1 MNQQK
6 LFELIETQRINHNLK
21 IKQLCAMIP
30 ISKVSYG
37 VWRRGEVSANL
48 CDALRIMEKLN
59 IKITENNDV

>member
-6 LFELIETQRINHNLK
+6 LFELIESQRINHNLK

-30 ISKVSYG
+30 ISKTSYV
-37 VWRRGEVSANL
+37 VWRKGGVSANL
-48 CDALRIMEKLN
+48 CDVLRIMEKLN